1 VSEHDDDQDLDQ
13 DDQPQ
18 KPGVRQRLK
27 AIEDENKQLREN
39 LAKAQQAERR
49 ETFRDAGFDL
59 DDKITRAAI
68 AGYSQDVT
76 PEAVAAWGLDIGLLK
91 PPAPTTPP
99 DAQAAHQRMLEAAAG
114 GERPPSAQWG
124 KGDMVGKS
132 PEQIVAAQEAGFLN
146 EYLGLPT

>member
-1 VSEHDDDQDLDQ
+1 VSDTNDDDQDLDQ

-49 ETFRDAGFDL
+49 ETFRDAGFNL

-91 PPAPTTPP
+91 PPEPTTPP
-99 DAQAAHQRMLEAAAG
+99 DAQAAHQRMLQAAAG
-114 GERPPSAQWG
+114 GEHAPKAQWG
-124 KGDMVGKS
+124 EAEVIAAS
-132 PEQIVAAQEAGFLN
+132 PAQVEAAEKAGLLN
-146 EYLGLPT
+146 EYLGLS